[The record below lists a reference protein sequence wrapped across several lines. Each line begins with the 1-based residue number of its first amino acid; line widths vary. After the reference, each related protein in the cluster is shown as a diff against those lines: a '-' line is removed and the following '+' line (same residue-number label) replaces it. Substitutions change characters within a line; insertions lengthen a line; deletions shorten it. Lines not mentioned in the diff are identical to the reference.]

1 MDTTK
6 NPNQYVFGLDIGTR
20 SIVGTVGYKNREN
33 RFQVVAQV
41 AKEHETRAMLDGQ
54 IHNIEAVSQTI
65 REVKQGLEKK
75 LGFELK
81 DVCIAAA
88 GRVLK
93 TVTVTSEY
101 AFDTEQTITKEM
113 VHSLELLGIEQAYD
127 KLKQESTDT
136 FNYYCVGY
144 TVVKSY
150 LNDFL
155 MLSLEEHKGSKISA
169 EILAT
174 FLPEEVIDGLYKAVE
189 KANLQVANLTLEPI
203 AAMEVAIPENIRLLN
218 LALVD
223 VGAGTSD
230 ISVTKDGS
238 IVAFGMIPFAG
249 DEITENIARQYLV
262 DFNAAEKIKQAC
274 LNSEE
279 ITYTDILGIPHELKS
294 EDVVAGVTT
303 IVEQITKKIAD
314 KIIELNGDKPVS
326 AVFVVGGGGKLPT
339 FVPSLAKHLG
349 LPEERVALRGKEVL
363 HSVDFLEEV
372 EQDSTLV
379 TPIGICLNYY
389 EKRNNFVYVTVNGEI
404 VKLYDNNRLTVLDA
418 AMSIGISTMELFP
431 RRGKNLEFT
440 LNGEPKSIKGLLGE
454 AAVITVNKKEANMTT
469 SINSHDVVEI
479 HSSTPGL
486 DATYLVKNLE
496 GAKQQLTFTVNGIEV
511 KCPALIQVNKQA
523 VTSEH
528 SIQAG
533 DDVKVLNYYS
543 LKELLVLIDVSY
555 NSSMKINGSFAE
567 LEDRIYDNYSLE
579 FSYDDIEA
587 YQEVEVQEERTETK
601 VIAEETMEQQQV
613 ETKEE
618 ISAVSV
624 ATIVPKL
631 SKETAITLEVNGQ
644 VVSLSGKSEYIV
656 VNVLDVIDF
665 DTTPAMNKTLTITVN
680 DMEGDFFTPVHANDV
695 VSLFWEE

>member
-65 REVKQGLEKK
+65 REVKQALENK

-93 TVTVTSEY
+93 TVTVTAEY
-101 AFDTEQTITKEM
+101 AFETEQTITKEM

-127 KLKQESTDT
+127 KLKAESTDT

-169 EILAT
+169 DILAT

-189 KANLQVANLTLEPI
+189 KADLQVVNLTLEPI

-238 IVAFGMIPFAG
+238 IIAFGMIPFAG
-249 DEITENIARQYLV
+249 DEITENIAKQYLV

-279 ITYTDILGIPHELKS
+279 ITYTDILGFTHELKS
-294 EDVVAGVTT
+294 QDVVEGVKT
-303 IVEQITKKIAD
+303 IVEQITKRIAD
-314 KIIELNGDKPVS
+314 RIIELNGDKPVS

-339 FVPSLAKHLG
+339 FVPSLARHLG

-363 HSVDFLEEV
+363 LSVDFLDETMEK
-372 EQDSTLV
+372 DSTLV
-379 TPIGICLNYY
+379 TPVGICLNYY

-418 AMSIGISTMELFP
+418 AMSIGISTMDLFP
-431 RRGKNLEFT
+431 RRGKSLEFT
-440 LNGEPKSIKGLLGE
+440 LNGEPKSIKGFLGE

-469 SINSHDVVEI
+469 AITSHDVVEI
-479 HSSTPGL
+479 KSSTPGL
-486 DATYLVKNLE
+486 DAVYQVKDIA
-496 GAKQQLTFTVNGIEV
+496 GAKQKLTFLVNGIEM
-511 KCPALIQVNKQA
+511 KCPSLIQVNKQV
-523 VTSEH
+523 VTNDYT
-528 SIQAG
+528 IQEG
-533 DDVKVLNYYS
+533 DDVKVLSYYT
-543 LKELLVLIDVSY
+543 LQKLLAFIDVAY
-555 NSSMKINGSFAE
+555 NASMKINGSPAE
-567 LEDRIYDNYSLE
+567 LTTRIYDDDELS
-579 FSYDDIEA
+579 FSYDEIEP
-587 YQEVEVQEERTETK
+587 YQEIEVNEDEAAK
-601 VIAEETMEQQQV
+601 EETELELKSI
-613 ETKEE
+613 ETAPEE
-618 ISAVSV
+618 IISIAIESSG
-624 ATIVPKL
+624 
-631 SKETAITLEVNGQ
+631 SKAITLEVNGQ
-644 VVSLSGKSEYIV
+644 MVRVKGKESYTVVDL
-656 VNVLDVIDF
+656 LDVIDF
-665 DTTPAMNKTLTITVN
+665 DTTLAMDKTLVITVN
-680 DMEGDFFTPVHANDV
+680 ELEGDFFTPIHANDIV
-695 VSLFWEE
+695 NLSWNEIVEK